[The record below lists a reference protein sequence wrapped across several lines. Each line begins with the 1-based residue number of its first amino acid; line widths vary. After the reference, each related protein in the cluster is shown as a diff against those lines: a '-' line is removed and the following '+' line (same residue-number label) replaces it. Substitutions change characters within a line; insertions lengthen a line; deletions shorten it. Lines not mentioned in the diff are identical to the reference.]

1 MLFMRGPAEFLAS
14 LIAWFD
20 SKEKATFIVFVMFAL
35 LVVVAGSLG
44 FKHRRFVGRIKN
56 ATAAVRAA
64 ASADDLDIADRLNAV
79 GKSLESN
86 AAVGGVWG
94 HYRAALREDPRR

>member
-35 LVVVAGSLG
+35 LVVIAGWLG
-44 FKHRRFVGRIKN
+44 LKHKRFVGRIKA
-56 ATAAVRAA
+56 ATAAVRSMTSDGAM
-64 ASADDLDIADRLNAV
+64 SNTNRLNAA
-79 GKSLESN
+79 GRALESN
-86 AAVGGVWG
+86 PAIRGVWG
-94 HYRAALREDPRR
+94 HYRAEIGFDSFR